1 MVFALCDFCAPK
13 KPEHS
18 AILLPLYCVDGRG
31 IEVAKI
37 KL

>member
-1 MVFALCDFCAPK
+1 MVFAFCAPK
-13 KPEHS
+13 KPEQT
-18 AILLPLYCVDGRG
+18 AILLPLYCVDASG